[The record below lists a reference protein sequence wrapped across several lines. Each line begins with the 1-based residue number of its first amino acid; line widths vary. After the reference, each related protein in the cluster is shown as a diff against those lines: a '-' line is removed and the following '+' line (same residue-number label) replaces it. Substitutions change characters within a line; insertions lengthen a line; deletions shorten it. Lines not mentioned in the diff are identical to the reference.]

1 MIQIEV
7 DTQGQVVAIGQRL
20 ERLAFEAPNVLRLSL
35 NAAARKVR
43 KQLTQDVAD
52 TYTVEDSVLKDSSK
66 GAPRLQTAKP
76 GNLEAVIRSRGPMLD
91 LLEFMVRDSE
101 QGDRGVQAKVL
112 ESGSLKFLER
122 GGAPA
127 FIGQFSNGHRAV
139 LQRQVGQT
147 YTMAGAQVRIQRYG
161 TPSNGQ
167 WPDLTRVKKL
177 LGPAVPSMMAN
188 EEIQARGRDL
198 LYQVLDQ
205 EIGKRI
211 AKTLK
216 QKG

>member
-1 MIQIEV
+1 MIQIQV
-7 DTQGQVVAIGQRL
+7 DTQGQMVAIGQRL

-35 NAAARKVR
+35 NAAARQVR

-76 GNLEAVIRSRGPMLD
+76 GKMEAVIRSRGPMLD
-91 LLEFMVRDSE
+91 LLEFMVRDSD
-101 QGDRGVQAKVL
+101 QGVQAKVL
-112 ESGSLKFLER
+112 ESGGLKFLER

-147 YTMAGAQVRIQRYG
+147 YTMAGAQSRIRKYG
-161 TPSNGQ
+161 MPTDGK

-188 EEIQARGRDL
+188 VEVQDRGRTL

-205 EIGKRI
+205 EIDKRI
-211 AKTLK
+211 SRMLK
-216 QKG
+216 QQQKKG

>member
-1 MIQIEV
+1 MIQIQV
-7 DTQGQVVAIGQRL
+7 DTQGQMVAIGQRL
-20 ERLAFEAPNVLRLSL
+20 ERLAFEAPDVLRLSL
-35 NAAARKVR
+35 NAAARQVR

-76 GNLEAVIRSRGPMLD
+76 GKMEAVIYSKGPMLD
-91 LLEFMVRDSE
+91 LLEFMVRDS
-101 QGDRGVQAKVL
+101 DRGVQAKVL

-147 YTMAGAQVRIQRYG
+147 YTMAGAQVRIKKYG
-161 TPSNGQ
+161 MPTKKGK
-167 WPDLTRVKKL
+167 WPDLTRIKKL

-188 EEIQARGRDL
+188 EEVQDRGRAL

-205 EIGKRI
+205 EIDKRI
-211 AKTLK
+211 SRMLK